1 MVAMRRYG
9 YRPST
14 FPFRSIE
21 KEPLLFSLGFG
32 KMAEESES
40 VRVGM
45 AGGEPGIEALPEA
58 CIANAISLTSPRDAC
73 RSSAVS
79 AAFRSAVASDTV
91 WDRFLPSDLKSI
103 LALADHPVDF
113 SSKRE
118 LFFRLCDRPIFFDS
132 GKMTLSLDR
141 SSGAKCYMLS
151 ARELVITWADTNVYW
166 RWVPDPD
173 SSYCSLEMSNSLDH
187 ACYLFGLSCQSGHE
201 FHKAR
206 SMFSEVAELLDV
218 CWLEIHGHFNSKML
232 SSKTKYAAHLIFKLS
247 DSAVGLD
254 YPPQEASVKLGTQS
268 STNLVCLQP
277 NKNQDTDEEDTDEEA
292 TGHVVPQSRGDGW
305 MEIELGE
312 LYNNGE
318 DGDDNEVDISLL
330 EVKGGHWKDGL
341 IIEGIEIRPKI

>member
-103 LALADHPVDF
+103 LARADHPVDF

-118 LFFRLCDRPIFFDS
+118 LFFRLCDRPIFFDG

-173 SSYCSLEMSNSLDH
+173 S
-187 ACYLFGLSCQSGHE
+187 
-201 FHKAR
+201 R
-206 SMFSEVAELLDV
+206 FSEVAELLDV

-318 DGDDNEVDISLL
+318 EGEDNEVDISLL